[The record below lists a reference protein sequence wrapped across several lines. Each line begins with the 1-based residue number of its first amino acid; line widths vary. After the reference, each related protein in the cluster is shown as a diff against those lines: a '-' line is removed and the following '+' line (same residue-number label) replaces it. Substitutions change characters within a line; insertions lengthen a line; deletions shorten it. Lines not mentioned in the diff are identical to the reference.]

1 MPKAITGCWRILKDA
16 EGCWRMLKVH
26 SGFMFSGPSQI
37 IDRSLTDH
45 WQIID
50 RSLIFKPSLW
60 IRITVETQSSVGT
73 LHTFAVWRLLS
84 NDNHSDKS
92 CQHLSTWTTSHVII
106 LELIHVE
113 PCVAAWCFSA
123 AFCIWGEHLEM
134 LHAAVERFSFLRDAI
149 RLLSLW
155 STLVGWVFGGMASR
169 KNALIAGTFSQGL
182 HRHSVHYTF
191 ATGQPATVT
200 LLFCVCKEEV
210 GVILFCVCKEEV
222 GVILWIHFCFSRSR
236 DLHTA
241 EWQLGSQLKRVRQ
254 NEITLSLSLYLSR
267 SPRLSAPWM
276 LCMQHLS
283 MTVAPYSFA

>member
-1 MPKAITGCWRILKDA
+1 MLKDA
-16 EGCWRMLKVH
+16 EECWRSIRV
-26 SGFMFSGPSQI
+26 SCSQAHR
-37 IDRSLTDH
+37 RSLTDH
-45 WQIID
+45 WYSSHLCGSESQWRHRHRSALSIPSPFED
-50 RSLIFKPSLW
+50 RYQMI
-60 IRITVETQSSVGT
+60 ITVTNLV
-73 LHTFAVWRLLS
+73 
-84 NDNHSDKS
+84 N
-92 CQHLSTWTTSHVII
+92 TWTTSHVII
-106 LELIHVE
+106 LELTHVE

-123 AFCIWGEHLEM
+123 AFCIRGEHLEM

-169 KNALIAGTFSQGL
+169 KNGLIAGTFSQGL

-210 GVILFCVCKEEV
+210 GVIL
-222 GVILWIHFCFSRSR
+222 WIHFCFSRSR

-241 EWQLGSQLKRVRQ
+241 EWQLGSQLKRLRQ
-254 NEITLSLSLYLSR
+254 NEISLSLSLYLSP

>member
-1 MPKAITGCWRILKDA
+1 MHGWVPWTILAPPNERGHPLDIQLKAIKKDPRPLQDA

-26 SGFMFSGPSQI
+26 SGFMFSGPS
-37 IDRSLTDH
+37 
-45 WQIID
+45 QIID

-210 GVILFCVCKEEV
+210 GVIL
-222 GVILWIHFCFSRSR
+222 WIHFCFSRSR

-254 NEITLSLSLYLSR
+254 NEITLSLYLSR

>member
-1 MPKAITGCWRILKDA
+1 MLKDVEECWRSIRVS
-16 EGCWRMLKVH
+16 C
-26 SGFMFSGPSQI
+26 SQAHR
-37 IDRSLTDH
+37 RSLTDH
-45 WQIID
+45 WQIADHSSHLCGSEWHFPYLRRLKIV
-50 RSLIFKPSLW
+50 
-60 IRITVETQSSVGT
+60 ITVITVT
-73 LHTFAVWRLLS
+73 NLV
-84 NDNHSDKS
+84 N
-92 CQHLSTWTTSHVII
+92 TWTTSHVII

-210 GVILFCVCKEEV
+210 GVIL
-222 GVILWIHFCFSRSR
+222 WIHFCFSRSR

-241 EWQLGSQLKRVRQ
+241 EWQLGSQLKRLRQ
-254 NEITLSLSLYLSR
+254 NEITLSTSHPLPDSL
-267 SPRLSAPWM
+267 PRGCSVCNTLAWP
-276 LCMQHLS
+276 
-283 MTVAPYSFA
+283 